1 MDQDKIRPLYKNV
14 WAETIKRI
22 LCKLQKS
29 PYIYSLGF
37 MVVNSLLITASPLII
52 MTKPNDRITWQ
63 HPKQRPA
70 AWTCSQIISHT
81 SIFHNIFLLTFSD
94 GDILWVFLCSL
105 PYCNVPKTQLVYLNK
120 GMILAIKQRHYFTNK
135 DPYSQSYGFSSSH
148 VWICE
153 RWTIKK
159 AEHRRTDDFVLWCW
173 RRLENPLDCKEIK
186 PVNPKRNQSWIFI
199 ERTDAKAEAPI
210 HWPTDIKNW
219 LTGEDPD
226 ARKDWRQEEK
236 GMTLDEMVGW
246 HHRVNGHQFGQAS
259 GDSYGQG
266 SLACCSPWGHKES
279 NTIEWL
285 NNNKCFWYSLNRR
298 TLTCIFIFFM
308 ERSNYLNKISH
319 LWIEISWRI
328 NYIISA
334 Y

>member
-159 AEHRRTDDFVLWCW
+159 AEHRRTDDFELWCW
-173 RRLENPLDCKEIK
+173 RRLLRIPWTARRSNQSILKEI
-186 PVNPKRNQSWIFI
+186 NPEYSLKGLMLKLKLQYTDHLIW
-199 ERTDAKAEAPI
+199 RTDSLEKTLMLGKTEGRRRRRRQSMSWLDGI
-210 HWPTDIKNW
+210 TDSMDMSSSK
-219 LTGEDPD
+219 LQLG
-226 ARKDWRQEEK
+226 
-236 GMTLDEMVGW
+236 VG
-246 HHRVNGHQFGQAS
+246 
-259 GDSYGQG
+259 DGQG
-266 SLACCSPWGHKES
+266 SLACCSPWDHKES
-279 NTIEWL
+279 DTTGLL
-285 NNNKCFWYSLNRR
+285 NWTEFL
-298 TLTCIFIFFM
+298 
-308 ERSNYLNKISH
+308 
-319 LWIEISWRI
+319 
-328 NYIISA
+328 
-334 Y
+334 